1 MRLKRKRGRIRPK
14 RKNGFFSNMKKELLD
29 IIVRDAFVKKQVK
42 LSSGKMSDF
51 YIDVRRVSL
60 NARGLYLISFLIWD
74 MIKNDNVS
82 AVGGLTLGADPIVA
96 GVCMAAAQNGKN
108 LKGFLVRKTPKE
120 HGERRLIE
128 GPDIA
133 AKERVVIVDDVAT
146 SGSSVIKAV
155 EAAREAGFEVVKA
168 VVVMDR
174 GEGAQDNM
182 AKLNC
187 PLFSIF
193 TRKDL
198 PL

>member
-1 MRLKRKRGRIRPK
+1 
-14 RKNGFFSNMKKELLD
+14 MKKELLD

-42 LSSGKMSDF
+42 LSSGKISDF

-60 NARGLYLISFLIWD
+60 NARGLYLMSFLIWD
-74 MIKNDNVS
+74 MIKDDNIA

-96 GVCMAAAQNGKN
+96 GVCMAAAHNNKN

-155 EAAREAGFEVVKA
+155 EAAKESGFEVVKA

-174 GEGAQDNM
+174 GEGAKDNL

>member
-1 MRLKRKRGRIRPK
+1 
-14 RKNGFFSNMKKELLD
+14 MKKELLEL
-29 IIVRDAFVKKQVK
+29 IVRDAFVKKQVL

-60 NARGLYLISFLIWD
+60 DARGLYLISSLIWE
-74 MIKNDNVS
+74 MIKNDNIA

-96 GVCMAAAQNGKN
+96 GVCMAAAQNSKN

-133 AKERVVIVDDVAT
+133 SKARVVIVDDVAT

-155 EAAREAGFEVVKA
+155 GAAREAGFEVVKA

-174 GEGAQDNM
+174 GEGARDNLV
-182 AKLNC
+182 KLKC
-187 PLFSIF
+187 PLVSIF

>member
-1 MRLKRKRGRIRPK
+1 
-14 RKNGFFSNMKKELLD
+14 MKKELLE

-96 GVCMAAAQNGKN
+96 GVCMAAAQNNKN

-128 GPDIA
+128 GPDITP
-133 AKERVVIVDDVAT
+133 KERIVIVDDVAT

-155 EAAREAGFEVVKA
+155 EAAKEAGFEVVKA

-174 GEGAQDNM
+174 GEGAKDSL